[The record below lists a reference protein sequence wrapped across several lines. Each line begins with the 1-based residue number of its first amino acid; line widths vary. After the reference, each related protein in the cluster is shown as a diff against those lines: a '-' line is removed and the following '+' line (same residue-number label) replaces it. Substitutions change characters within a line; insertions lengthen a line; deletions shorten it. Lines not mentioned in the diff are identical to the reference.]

1 MASIDTAA
9 LNQDSQESIKN
20 KQRDFDMQAI
30 KEKRELLQKRAQRE
44 KFEDLQ
50 TRRKN
55 IDLIHCIV
63 LVPFLIFQFL
73 EDFMIDLEKG
83 EIPTMSEALRAYCSA
98 AVIPLFWL
106 IWKHYSYRLA
116 EMKIR
121 KEAYHK
127 TTLLQSSLLRPMIM
141 ECCLNALHMPPFVWI
156 SFTMTVRDQL
166 VDYSADTFIAI
177 CSLPK
182 LYILLRVFQN
192 YTSWTNYR
200 ATRICQI
207 NGFTPDTFFAIKCIN
222 KSNATFFL
230 LFIFAFSVVFFG
242 FAVQNFER

>member
-1 MASIDTAA
+1 MNSKDVKM
-9 LNQDSQESIKN
+9 NEESEEEIKAR
-20 KQRDFDMQAI
+20 QRELDAQAI
-30 KEKRELLQKRAQRE
+30 KEKRELSQKKAIRE
-44 KFEDLQ
+44 KFEELQ
-50 TRRKN
+50 SQRKN

-63 LVPFLIFQFL
+63 LIPALIFQFL
-73 EDFMIDLEKG
+73 EDFMIDLDNG
-83 EIPTMSEALRAYCSA
+83 TVPIMSTALRAYCSA
-98 AVIPLFWL
+98 AVPPLYWL

-127 TTLLQSSLLRPMIM
+127 TSLWRSTLLRPMLM
-141 ECCLNALHMPPFVWI
+141 EVLLNTLHIPPFVNWT
-156 SFTMTVRDQL
+156 FTMSVRGETVP
-166 VDYSADTFIAI
+166 YSVDTFISI
-177 CSLPK
+177 LSLPK

-242 FAVQNFER
+242 FAVQSFER

>member
-1 MASIDTAA
+1 M
-9 LNQDSQESIKN
+9 
-20 KQRDFDMQAI
+20 
-30 KEKRELLQKRAQRE
+30 
-44 KFEDLQ
+44 
-50 TRRKN
+50 
-55 IDLIHCIV
+55 IHCIV
-63 LVPFLIFQFL
+63 LLPALIFQFL
-73 EDFMIDLEKG
+73 EDFMIDLDKVVV
-83 EIPTMSEALRAYCSA
+83 PTMSEALRAYCTVS
-98 AVIPLFWL
+98 VIPCIWL
-106 IWKHYSYRLA
+106 IWKHYTYRLS

-127 TTLLQSSLLRPMIM
+127 ITLLKSTLLRPLII
-141 ECCLNALHMPPFVWI
+141 ECCLNALHVPPLTIWTFY
-156 SFTMTVRDQL
+156 MTVLERRVL
-166 VDYSADTFIAI
+166 YSVDTFIAI
-177 CSLPK
+177 ISLPK

-200 ATRICQI
+200 AIRICQI